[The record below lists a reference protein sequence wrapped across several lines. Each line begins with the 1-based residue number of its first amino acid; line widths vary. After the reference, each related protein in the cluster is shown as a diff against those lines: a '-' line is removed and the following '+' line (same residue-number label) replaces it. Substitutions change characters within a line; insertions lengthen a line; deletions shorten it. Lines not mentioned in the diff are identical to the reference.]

1 MFRFEKEIYLYFLL
15 LLPVMYL
22 IFYYLRSRR
31 KKLLEKY
38 GENKLVRMLMS
49 DYSKY
54 KPWLRFTIA
63 MLIFASIILTLANP
77 QIGSKLSEYK
87 RKGID
92 VIIALDISNSML
104 AEDIKPNRL
113 ERAKQTIS
121 KLIDKMQS
129 DRIGLIVFAGDA
141 FVQLPLTT
149 DYSAAKLFLSVVEPD
164 LIPKQGTA
172 IGQAIDIAVN
182 QFKTDDKVKKTL
194 LIITDGENHEDNA
207 VSMAE
212 EAAAKGFT
220 VFTIGM
226 GSTNGAPVPLIRN
239 GRRVGFIKDANGSVV
254 TSRLNPELLQQI
266 ASAGGGDFIMAG
278 NNEANLSSL
287 INKLAGMDKTEYSSQ
302 LFTDY
307 DDKFQYLAA
316 LALFLLFIDFF
327 ISNRSNRFVG
337 RINKFVETRSLSSK

>member
-1 MFRFEKEIYLYFLL
+1 MFRFEREIYLYFLIA
-15 LLPVMYL
+15 LPVL
-22 IFYYLRSRR
+22 FFLFYYLRNRR
-31 KKLLEKY
+31 KKQLEKL
-38 GENKLVRMLMS
+38 GNSKLVNNLLS

-54 KPWLRFTIA
+54 KPWLHFSLALIIFT
-63 MLIFASIILTLANP
+63 SIILVLANP
-77 QIGSKLSEYK
+77 QLGSKLSEYK

-113 ERAKQTIS
+113 ERAKQTIYR
-121 KLIDKMQS
+121 LIDKIQT

-149 DYSAAKLFLSVVEPD
+149 DYSAVKLFLSVVEPD
-164 LIPKQGTA
+164 LIPKQGTV

-182 QFKTDDKVKKTL
+182 QFKTNDKVKKTL
-194 LIITDGENHEDNA
+194 IIITDGENHEDNA
-207 VSMAE
+207 VAMAE
-212 EAAAKGFT
+212 EAATRSFKI
-220 VFTIGM
+220 FTIGM

-239 GRRVGFIKDANGSVV
+239 GRRVGFIKDESGSVV

-266 ASAGGGDFIMAG
+266 ATAGGGKFIMAG
-278 NNEANLSSL
+278 NREANLSDL
-287 INKLAGMDKTEYSSQ
+287 IDKLAGMDKTEFSSQ

-307 DDKFQYLAA
+307 DDKFQYVAG
-316 LALFLLFIDFF
+316 LALFLLLIDFF

>member
-1 MFRFEKEIYLYFLL
+1 MFRFEREIYLYFLL
-15 LLPVMYL
+15 LIPAMYFL
-22 IFYYLRSRR
+22 FYLLRSRR
-31 KKLLEKY
+31 KRILARF
-38 GENKLVRMLMS
+38 GDNRLVNTLIT

-54 KPWLRFTIA
+54 KPWLRFSIA
-63 MLIFASIILTLANP
+63 MIVLASIILTLANP

-121 KLIDKMQS
+121 RLIDKMQS

-149 DYSAAKLFLSVVEPD
+149 DYAAAKLFLSVIETD
-164 LIPKQGTA
+164 LIQKQGTA
-172 IGQAIDIAVN
+172 IGKAIDIAVN
-182 QFKTDDKVKKTL
+182 KFKTDDKVKKTL

-212 EAAAKGFT
+212 EATAKGFT

-226 GSTNGAPVPLIRN
+226 GSSNGAPVPLIRN
-239 GRRVGFIKDANGSVV
+239 HRKIGFIKDAMGSLV

-278 NNEANLSSL
+278 NNDANLSDL
-287 INKLAGMDKTEYSSQ
+287 IDKLAGIDKTEFSSQ

-307 DDKFQYLAA
+307 DDKFQYLAG
-316 LALFLLFIDFF
+316 LALFLLLIDFF

-337 RINKFVETRSLSSK
+337 RINRFVETRSLSSK